1 MNKLDVN
8 PPTFTLS
15 TVSKS
20 DSLTHSESSQCSGSV
35 SRLIVLFPSSEMDTP
50 DLVHR
55 IWEIARFSKLNV
67 LLLGLSNDY
76 GEETQLRRKL
86 VTMAAVIKD
95 PYVSTEIMIG
105 HGNDWVK
112 QVKNIWQAGDVVAC
126 YSGHKVGLTR
136 KPLDQILT
144 ASLGATIY
152 ILSDYQRR
160 ETPNLTFL
168 SKVSPWLGSLAI
180 ISGFFWAEMKIVQ
193 LPQDWAH
200 NALLYACIVVEIILI
215 WVWNLLFS

>member
-1 MNKLDVN
+1 MNKLDVS
-8 PPTFTLS
+8 PPTFTVS
-15 TVSKS
+15 TVSQS
-20 DSLTHSESSQCSGSV
+20 EPLTHSESSQRSGPA

-67 LLLGLSNDY
+67 LLLGLSSDY
-76 GEETQLRRKL
+76 GDETQLRRKL

-95 PYVSTEIMIG
+95 PHVSTEIMIG

-126 YSGHKVGLTR
+126 YAGHKVGLTR

-144 ASLGATIY
+144 TSLGATIY
-152 ILSDYQRR
+152 ILSEYQRR
-160 ETPNLTFL
+160 ETSTSTFL
-168 SKVSPWLGSLAI
+168 SKASPWLGSLAI
-180 ISGFFWAEMKIVQ
+180 IGGFFWAEVKIVQ

-200 NALLYACIVVEIILI
+200 NALIYACIVVEVILV
-215 WVWNLLFS
+215 WAWNLLFT